1 MIQAGEYQVLDVIRK
16 SDLGY
21 MLSDGKDEVLLHF
34 KQATGNHEVGD
45 SVKVFIYA
53 DKAKRLT
60 ATENEVKATLSIAG
74 FAEVVDVLNGA
85 GVFVNINTPKDL
97 LLSKDYLPYDEKKW
111 PVKGDIVFIRLKIKH
126 DILTSK
132 PLNRF
137 DIKALHKEA
146 RYAEG
151 EEVSG
156 YVCHFSEKGLGIVT
170 KDYKYVFVPY
180 TQLRGDYRMGEEVAV
195 TITKEL
201 DEEYYGTLNKHKE
214 ILMQDDKEL
223 ILDYLRNHHGV
234 MKLTAKS
241 SSEEVEALLG
251 MSRKA
256 FKRAYGSLYK
266 DELITFDDKK
276 TMLVNY
282 KN

>member
-1 MIQAGEYQVLDVIRK
+1 MITIGEYVTLTVERI

-21 MLSDGKDEVLLHF
+21 MLSDKKDEVLLHF
-34 KQATGNHEVGD
+34 KQSIGEHKEGD

-60 ATENEVKATLSIAG
+60 ATEANVPATLTLAG
-74 FAEVVDVLNGA
+74 FAEVVDILPGA

-97 LLSKDYLPYDEKKW
+97 LLSKDYLPYNEKRW
-111 PVKGDIVFIRLKIKH
+111 PGVGDKVFIRLKVKH
-126 DILTSK
+126 DILTAK

-137 DIKALHKEA
+137 DIKSLNTEV

-151 EEVSG
+151 EQVEG
-156 YVCHFSEKGLGIVT
+156 YVCHFSEKGIGIVS
-170 KDYKYVFVPY
+170 KGLKYIFVPY
-180 TQLRGDYRMGEEVAV
+180 TQLRGEYHIGQVVNV

-201 DEEYYGTLNKHKE
+201 DGEYYGTLNAHKE
-214 ILMQDDKEL
+214 ILMVEDRDI
-223 ILDYLRNHHGV
+223 ILNYLKSHHGV

-241 SSEEVEALLG
+241 SAEEVEALLG

-256 FKRAYGSLYK
+256 FKRAYGGLYK
-266 DELITFDDKK
+266 DELITFDEEK
-276 TMLVNY
+276 TLLKDY
-282 KN
+282 K